1 VCKLIGNVYKKEKFF
16 SGVPGQTFTLK
27 ANKLAAVEERA
38 PWLGTLPRSE
48 WPTRGRGAGTPQDYA
63 PATGT
68 TSYDEAS
75 LRQGLTELAQAMVG
89 GTLFRG
95 LSSILATEGNGKQ
108 TTFCFVLRR
117 EGEPLVLAYDMS
129 SCAFVEGSRDTV
141 AGIECYASDLA
152 AILAGDMGPIALTFG
167 RARLWN
173 HLRGRLAFDPF
184 SELNRVSHPLRKP
197 ASYLRAYQRIWGKH
211 QEVMPTLGRG

>member
-1 VCKLIGNVYKKEKFF
+1 
-16 SGVPGQTFTLK
+16 
-27 ANKLAAVEERA
+27 
-38 PWLGTLPRSE
+38 
-48 WPTRGRGAGTPQDYA
+48 
-63 PATGT
+63 
-68 TSYDEAS
+68 
-75 LRQGLTELAQAMVG
+75 MVG

-95 LSSILATEGNGKQ
+95 LSSILATECDGKQ
-108 TTFCFVLRR
+108 PTFAFVLRR

-129 SCAFVEGSRDTV
+129 SCSFVPGSGEYV

-152 AILAGDMGPIALTFG
+152 AILAGDMGAIALTFG

-197 ASYLRAYQRIWGKH
+197 AAYLRTYERIWGKH
-211 QEVMPTLGRG
+211 RDVMPTLGHG